1 MFLLLILWYCMDDWL
16 ARATNT
22 PWVGDVPWFVVI
34 ITIIILSALF
44 PRTIT
49 IRRTS

>member
-1 MFLLLILWYCMDDWL
+1 MFVALILWYCMDDWL

-34 ITIIILSALF
+34 AAIIILSIIF
-44 PRTIT
+44 PRTVT
-49 IRRTS
+49 VSRSS